1 MRCADARARARALAH
16 AHKTRALTHTNRC
29 HPPSPLR
36 SIPILPSCCAT
47 EKTDLT
53 YAYVLFIF
61 SVVFGVVSL
70 VVEIYTTV
78 TPSADDDAGDDDGG
92 NSTAV
97 ASFGA
102 GIIGHVIQRL
112 TAH

>member
-1 MRCADARARARALAH
+1 
-16 AHKTRALTHTNRC
+16 
-29 HPPSPLR
+29 
-36 SIPILPSCCAT
+36 
-47 EKTDLT
+47 LT

-61 SVVFGVVSL
+61 SVIFGVVSL

-78 TPSADDDAGDDDGG
+78 TPSADDDDGS
-92 NSTAV
+92 NHTAAV
-97 ASFGA
+97 SFGA